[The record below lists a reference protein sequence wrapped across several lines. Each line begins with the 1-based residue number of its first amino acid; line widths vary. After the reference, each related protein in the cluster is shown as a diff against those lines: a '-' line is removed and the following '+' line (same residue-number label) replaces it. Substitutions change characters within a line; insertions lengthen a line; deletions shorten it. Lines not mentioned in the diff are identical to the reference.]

1 MRTYSFLVCHS
12 AHVTLDKSYLE
23 LILSEFHKEKL
34 IGKIGTY
41 FKNSYPE
48 VFIVENS
55 LLILTQL
62 LFVENHLSFAPL
74 SSMIK
79 CFSEELEATLSFFPS

>member
-1 MRTYSFLVCHS
+1 M
-12 AHVTLDKSYLE
+12 DKSFLE

-34 IGKIGTY
+34 IRKIGTY

-55 LLILTQL
+55 LIITLDSWL
-62 LFVENHLSFAPL
+62 LFVEHHLSFAPL
-74 SSMIK
+74 SSMVK
-79 CFSEELEATLSFFPS
+79 YFSEALEATLSFSSL

>member
-1 MRTYSFLVCHS
+1 MELVEEDLSFEPKS
-12 AHVTLDKSYLE
+12 FAHVTLAKSFLE

-55 LLILTQL
+55 LLILTPGFFF
-62 LFVENHLSFAPL
+62 LFVEN
-74 SSMIK
+74 SSK
-79 CFSEELEATLSFFPS
+79 FFSTVFHD